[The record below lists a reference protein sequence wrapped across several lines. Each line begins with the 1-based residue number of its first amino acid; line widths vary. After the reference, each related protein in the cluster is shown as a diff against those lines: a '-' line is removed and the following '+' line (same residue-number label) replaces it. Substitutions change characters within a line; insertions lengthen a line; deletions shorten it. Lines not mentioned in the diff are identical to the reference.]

1 MGRTFAEKVLGKAAG
16 YAVKAGDVV
25 TVEPHFCMSHDNA
38 APIAKTFKKIGVPK
52 VWKPDHIV
60 FILDHAIPA
69 PTDEHAQNH
78 KEIREFSAAPGHR
91 ALLRRHQQGRPCATR
106 RCARRASPFPGSS

>member
-38 APIAKTFKKIGVPK
+38 APIAKTFKKIGVK
-52 VWKPDHIV
+52 NVWKPERLV
-60 FILDHAIPA
+60 FIMDHAIPA
-69 PTDEHAQNH
+69 PSDERAVVL
-78 KEIREFSAAPGHR
+78 SA
-91 ALLRRHQQGRPCATR
+91 
-106 RCARRASPFPGSS
+106 